1 MNFSFDLIKYDV
13 SSGARLG
20 VFHTPH
26 GDVKTPAF
34 MPVGTLATVKSVL
47 PRDLKEI
54 GTQILLSN
62 TYHLHLRP
70 GSEII
75 RLDTAKDSSDTEAAL
90 RLLKERGF
98 REIVLVGGGGGRMD
112 HLFAIERLFA
122 GNCRPSLW
130 IAGESVTV
138 YLSSPEAERL
148 EAGGLEPGDTVSVF
162 PLGKGPHRI
171 KAANLRWQLDIP
183 WDEGAYSLSNWA
195 EAENV
200 CFSGVSGAFMCVF
213 PLKESLSVRIFPE
226 PGNL

>member
-1 MNFSFDLIKYDV
+1 MKALLFTGGEN
-13 SSGARLG
+13 
-20 VFHTPH
+20 P
-26 GDVKTPAF
+26 
-34 MPVGTLATVKSVL
+34 
-47 PRDLKEI
+47 DLKKASGFFRGYSFIAAADSGLSTVEDLGLSPDLVIGDMDSLPGEI
-54 GTQILLSN
+54 ILDG
-62 TYHLHLRP
+62 YP

-138 YLSSPEAERL
+138 YLSSPEAESL

>member
-1 MNFSFDLIKYDV
+1 MKALLFTGGEN
-13 SSGARLG
+13 
-20 VFHTPH
+20 P
-26 GDVKTPAF
+26 
-34 MPVGTLATVKSVL
+34 
-47 PRDLKEI
+47 DLKKASGFFRGYSFIAAADSGLSTVEDLGLSPDLVIGDMDSLPGEI
-54 GTQILLSN
+54 ILDG
-62 TYHLHLRP
+62 YP